1 MNKTKLIFK
10 NFKLQFTEQQ
20 AINRKI
26 AELKKEFTQFTSSRV
41 GSMYKILNEI
51 IKLKQQTNPKYAP
64 RSLEWEKDMNLGAM
78 QIRYIF
84 THQYL
89 STYSKKLINEGLITD
104 STICFLIFRFKF
116 LREPEWQNKVVD
128 KFLAGQIRI
137 SWCSEMTQEEIKL
150 LLNDKFEFKLDERY
164 FLSAVKNLSSILS
177 RIRERKHLIKDSRFR
192 ARMLEKAN
200 KLVEELK

>member
-1 MNKTKLIFK
+1 M
-10 NFKLQFTEQQ
+10 KLQLKEQQ
-20 AINRKI
+20 AVNRKI

-41 GSMYKILNEI
+41 GAMYKILNEI
-51 IKLKQQTNPKYAP
+51 VKLKQQTNPKYMS
-64 RSLEWEKDMNLGAM
+64 RSLEWEKDMDLGAM

-89 STYSKKLINEGLITD
+89 SSYSKKLINEGLITD
-104 STICFLIFRFKF
+104 STVCFLIFRFKF

-177 RIRERKHLIKDSRFR
+177 RIRERKHLIKNSRFR
-192 ARMLEKAN
+192 KRMLEKAI
-200 KLVEELK
+200 KIIEELKK